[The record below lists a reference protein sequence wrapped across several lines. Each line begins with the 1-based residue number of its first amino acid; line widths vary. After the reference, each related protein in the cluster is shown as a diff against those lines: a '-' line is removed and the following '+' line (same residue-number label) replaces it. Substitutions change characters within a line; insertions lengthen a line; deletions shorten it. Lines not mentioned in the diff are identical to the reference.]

1 MSKKSRRILA
11 ATVPESVA
19 ALETVYGKYFDIV
32 IVTRLA
38 DAVAQLDNG
47 ADLILCNIHF
57 DEGALYDLLRI
68 VKAHKTARSLPFFA
82 IDASLSPSSPAIRQ
96 SIDIASKALGADE
109 VIHMAKWRDELGEI
123 EAIQKVF
130 DLVVEYVETQIHKR

>member
-1 MSKKSRRILA
+1 MSTTTRKILA
-11 ATVPESVA
+11 ATVPENAA

-32 IVTRLA
+32 IVTRLE
-38 DAVAQLDNG
+38 DAVAQLDQG

-68 VKAHKTARSLPFFA
+68 VKAHKAARSLPFFA

-109 VIHMAKWRDELGEI
+109 VIHMAKWRDDLGEI
-123 EAIQKVF
+123 KAIQKVF
-130 DLVVEYVETQIHKR
+130 DLVVEYLETQIHKR